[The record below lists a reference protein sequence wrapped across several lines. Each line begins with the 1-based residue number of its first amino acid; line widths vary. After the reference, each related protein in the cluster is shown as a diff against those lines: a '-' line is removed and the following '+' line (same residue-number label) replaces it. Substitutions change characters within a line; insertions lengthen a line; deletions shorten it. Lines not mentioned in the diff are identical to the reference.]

1 MGISFGR
8 KIVFET
14 NSIFETQREGCGV
27 DKRFLSLTHPFFI
40 EIFTRKKAVRIR
52 I

>member
-27 DKRFLSLTHPFFI
+27 DKRFLSLTHPFFL
-40 EIFTRKKAVRIR
+40 TRKKAVRIT